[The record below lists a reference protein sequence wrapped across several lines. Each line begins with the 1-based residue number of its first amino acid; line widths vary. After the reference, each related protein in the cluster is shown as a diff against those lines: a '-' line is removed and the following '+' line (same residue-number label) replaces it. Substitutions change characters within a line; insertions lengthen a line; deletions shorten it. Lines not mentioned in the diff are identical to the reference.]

1 MADAGTSIT
10 TPLVVKVTTAGTAV
24 PLVETASGT
33 SGTTAK
39 TIVIQALSTN
49 EEPVVVGDKNV
60 KAKVGT
66 HASPEQRGIELKP
79 TQMLALDLI
88 ALPTVFVDSR
98 KNDDG
103 VAVLV
108 LIA

>member
-1 MADAGTSIT
+1 MADVGTSIT
-10 TPLVVKVTTAGTAV
+10 TPVLVKVTTAGTAV
-24 PLVETASGT
+24 PLQETAVGT

-39 TIVIQALSTN
+39 TVVVQALSTN

-60 KAKVGT
+60 KAKAGT

-79 TQMLALDLI
+79 TDSISLDLV
-88 ALPTVFVDSR
+88 APTLVYVDAR
-98 KNDDG
+98 KNEDG

-108 LIA
+108 LNA